1 MPGHVTCCEYEV
13 VVMANHVILLMNSMM
28 TYMRNALYN
37 YIDNRLVVAK
47 DRDAF
52 TFPELSP
59 DVTCYGN
66 GVNFK

>member
-1 MPGHVTCCEYEV
+1 MKLC
-13 VVMANHVILLMNSMM
+13 VMADHVILLMNGMM
-28 TYMRNALYN
+28 TLHEERPLLIYHIINH
-37 YIDNRLVVAK
+37 IDNRLVVAK